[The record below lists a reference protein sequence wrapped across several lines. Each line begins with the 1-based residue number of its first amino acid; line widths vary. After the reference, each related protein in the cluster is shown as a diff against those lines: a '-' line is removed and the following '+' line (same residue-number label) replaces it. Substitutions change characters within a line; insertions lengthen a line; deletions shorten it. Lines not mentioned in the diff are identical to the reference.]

1 MSWLENTKL
10 GYAGGTGVA
19 GEGACV
25 PRARMAVSE
34 RFQGANVVD
43 AGRLSP
49 YWGEHAARYV
59 FALPLVENK
68 RVLDIACGT
77 GYGIGLLR
85 SKAKFVTGVDIDP
98 VAANE
103 AKAECGENG
112 AVLLGNGLGLPFK
125 DATFDVITSFETL
138 EHLDEHSIFLAELK
152 RVLTTDGKLI
162 LSTPNA
168 NYSQPV
174 NGVPANPYHI
184 HEYEPSELKAELE
197 THFTVERFLGQ
208 DLDASI
214 QVSPFLDGQNRMPKD
229 VVTQA
234 RLFGWK
240 VFNKIPVATRE
251 RLSRSIWGKPF
262 YPTEMDYNFDE
273 SAVETA
279 VTLVAVCRT
288 RK

>member
-1 MSWLENTKL
+1 
-10 GYAGGTGVA
+10 
-19 GEGACV
+19 
-25 PRARMAVSE
+25 MAVSE

-59 FALPLVENK
+59 FALPFVENK

-112 AVLLGNGLGLPFK
+112 AVLLGNGLGLPFGN
-125 DATFDVITSFETL
+125 ATFDVITSFETL
-138 EHLDEHSIFLAELK
+138 EHLHERSAFLAELK
-152 RVLTTDGKLI
+152 RVLTPDGMLV

-174 NGVPANPYHI
+174 NGIPANPFHV
-184 HEYEPSELKAELE
+184 HEYEPAELRWELEKQFAVE
-197 THFTVERFLGQ
+197 TYLGQ

-214 QVSPFLDGQNRMPKD
+214 KVSPFFEGQKRMPKD
-229 VVTQA
+229 VATQA
-234 RLFGWK
+234 KLLGWK
-240 VFNKIPVATRE
+240 VFNKIPVGPRE
-251 RLSRSIWGKPF
+251 TLSRSIWGKPF

-273 SAVETA
+273 AKVETA
-279 VTLVAVCRT
+279 VTLVAVCRK
-288 RK
+288 R

>member
-1 MSWLENTKL
+1 
-10 GYAGGTGVA
+10 
-19 GEGACV
+19 
-25 PRARMAVSE
+25 MAVSE

-59 FALPLVENK
+59 FALPFVENK
-68 RVLDIACGT
+68 SVLDIACGT

-112 AVLLGNGLGLPFK
+112 AVLLGNGLGLPFA
-125 DATFDVITSFETL
+125 DATFNVITSFETL
-138 EHLDEHSIFLAELK
+138 EHLVERSDFLAELE
-152 RVLTTDGKLI
+152 RVLTADGTLI

-174 NGVPANPYHI
+174 NGVPANLFHV
-184 HEYEPSELKAELE
+184 HEYEPGELASELKR
-197 THFTVERFLGQ
+197 HFVVEQFLGQ
-208 DLDASI
+208 DLNDSI
-214 QVSPFLDGQNRMPKD
+214 KVSPFFEGQKRMPKD
-229 VVTQA
+229 AATQA

-240 VFNKIPVATRE
+240 VFNKIPVGPRE
-251 RLSRSIWGKPF
+251 SLSRMLWGKPF

-273 SAVETA
+273 ATVATA
-279 VTLVAVCRT
+279 VTLVAVCR
-288 RK
+288 KS